1 VNFFRKEKQVSK
13 QTVTQSAQSVQHP
26 QGAGAPRY
34 DRQPE
39 HSVDAIRLVNYLL
52 SIPQDNQRDGW
63 PSTAELQ
70 ADGRFGL
77 RPVNRLVDLRHGKYN
92 HHRYDIEMMPCGR
105 GVNRWRIHWPNRPG
119 YPKQKEQGVLS
130 LPAPKPPVEWEDRKA
145 VVGLELWD
153 AVR

>member
-1 VNFFRKEKQVSK
+1 MEVY
-13 QTVTQSAQSVQHP
+13 TQSVTRQESPHSSRNDSQPYERSKEH
-26 QGAGAPRY
+26 GA
-34 DRQPE
+34 
-39 HSVDAIRLVNYLL
+39 DALRLLAYLIGI
-52 SIPQDNQRDGW
+52 SQDASWDAC

-92 HHRYDIEMMPCGR
+92 RTRYDIEMRSFGR

-119 YPKQKEQGVLS
+119 YPKRKEQGLLS